1 MRRTWLLACFL
12 LNFIPLLRAQS
23 GFYVLEDTP
32 RTLTASKALEI
43 YRHGG
48 FRQLEPA
55 YLNPGFTT
63 SVFWIALPV
72 RDTVAAK
79 ELVLLADNPHI
90 NHLEWYGLKDSLQLL
105 AVTGDFHP
113 FRQRPLV
120 HNAFAFPL
128 DRGAQ
133 LYLLKVDK
141 HNESLQAPLTI
152 RGKAELQNSQ
162 GGEMLVNGV
171 LTGIVLLIILFGLFL
186 FITTKDA
193 VYGWYALYVTS
204 MLLWI
209 WANKGLGFRYLWP
222 DSYFFPSRARPV
234 FVLTNLVLALQFL
247 RGFMNI
253 RKGSW
258 MRRPFTVFQITWL
271 ALLAV
276 MLWPVDYTGFGVISL
291 YLQTSLPLFSLAA
304 VIFVTAGLVTQAIK
318 GNTAASVY
326 LAGSG
331 ALFLCVL
338 LENLYHLG
346 KITLPEFWA
355 HFGMFTGVVL
365 EMIIITFGLAARFN
379 MYRKE
384 KEAALLAMNL
394 QQKTLTDTI
403 VTVEENE
410 RKTLADRLHD
420 EIGSMLSLASLQL
433 GAVQE
438 NPMGSEKQ
446 LQNAGALLK
455 DISHTVRTISHQL
468 TPVAIEKYGLLR
480 AVEDMV
486 QLANASGKI
495 QIELV
500 LLGFTDAQAYP
511 RNFQHT
517 VYRIVQELLQ
527 NVLRHAGASHALI
540 QLIEH
545 EDTCSVMVE
554 DNGKGIDAGT
564 TAPGLLRSIHSKV
577 AYLEGAVQIESAPGR
592 GTMVNID
599 LPLPAKK

>member
-12 LNFIPLLRAQS
+12 FNFIPLLRAQS
-23 GFYVLEDTP
+23 GFWALEDSA
-32 RTLTASKALEI
+32 RTLTAPDALEI
-43 YRHGG
+43 YRQGG

-72 RDTVAAK
+72 RDTAAAK
-79 ELVLLADNPHI
+79 DLVLLADNPHI
-90 NHLEWYGLKDSLQLL
+90 NHLEWYGLKDSLRLL

-113 FRQRPLV
+113 FRQRPFL
-120 HNAFAFPL
+120 HNSFAFPL
-128 DRGAQ
+128 DAGAQ

-141 HNESLQAPLTI
+141 HNESLQAPLAI
-152 RGKAELQNSQ
+152 RSRENLQN
-162 GGEMLVNGV
+162 GRVGEMLVNGIF
-171 LTGIVLLIILFGLFL
+171 TGIVLLIILFGLFL

-193 VYGWYALYVTS
+193 VYGWYALYVTG

-222 DSYFFPSRARPV
+222 ESYFFPSRARPV

-258 MRRPFTVFQITWL
+258 MHLPFTVFQAIWL
-271 ALLAV
+271 VMLAV
-276 MLWPVDYTGFGVISL
+276 MLWPVDYTAFGIVSL

-304 VIFVTAGLVTQAIK
+304 LVFVTAGLVSHALK
-318 GNTAASVY
+318 GNRAARVY
-326 LAGSG
+326 LAGSA
-331 ALFLCVL
+331 ALFCCVM

-346 KITLPEFWA
+346 KIKLPEFWA

-379 MYRKE
+379 TYRKE
-384 KEAALLAMNL
+384 KEAALLAMNA

-410 RKTLADRLHD
+410 RKVLADRLHD

-438 NPMGSEKQ
+438 NPVGSGAQ
-446 LQNAGALLK
+446 LQNAAALLK

-480 AVEDMV
+480 AIEDMV

-495 QIELV
+495 QVELV
-500 LLGFTDAQAYP
+500 LLGFPDANVYP

-545 EDTCSVMVE
+545 EDACSVIVE
-554 DNGKGIDAGT
+554 DNGKGMAADAAT
-564 TAPGLLRSIHSKV
+564 PGSLRSIHSKV
-577 AYLEGAVQIESAPGR
+577 AYLEGALQIESGPGR